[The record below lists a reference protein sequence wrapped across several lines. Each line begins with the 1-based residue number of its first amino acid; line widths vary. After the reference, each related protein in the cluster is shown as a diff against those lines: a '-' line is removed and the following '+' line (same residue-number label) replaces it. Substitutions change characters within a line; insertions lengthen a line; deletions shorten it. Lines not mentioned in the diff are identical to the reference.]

1 MRRLCVVLAVAV
13 AATAFAA
20 TGVASAHTTG
30 SVAAVSCAGLAKKYE
45 KSSSS
50 ASSVNLSTP
59 QSLDA
64 TFKQAAKQFKALAN
78 SGPSSLKSAFN
89 ALANLYSHLTSV
101 NFTNPS
107 SLSALELIGTTYAKD
122 FEEIAQYFAKKC
134 GVTIPT
140 ASGGTGT
147 SIP

>member
-1 MRRLCVVLAVAV
+1 MRRLWVVLAVAV
-13 AATAFAA
+13 VATAFAA
-20 TGVASAHTTG
+20 SGVASARTTG
-30 SVAAVSCAGLAKKYE
+30 SVAAASCSSLAKKYQ

-64 TFKQAAKQFKALAN
+64 AFKEASKEFKSLAN
-78 SGPSSLKSAFN
+78 SGPSSLKSAFR
-89 ALANLYSHLTSV
+89 ALANLYAHLTSV

-107 SLSALELIGTTYAKD
+107 SFSQLESIGTTYAKD

-134 GVTIPT
+134 GLTIPT
-140 ASGGTGT
+140 PNGGTGT